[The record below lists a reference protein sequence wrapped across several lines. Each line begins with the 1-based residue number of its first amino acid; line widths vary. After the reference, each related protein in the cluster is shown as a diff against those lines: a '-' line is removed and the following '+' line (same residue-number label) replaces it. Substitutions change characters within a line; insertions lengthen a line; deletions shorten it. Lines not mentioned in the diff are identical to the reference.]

1 MRSSSHTRPRGMT
14 LIEIL
19 FAFAIIGS
27 VLTVAYASA
36 LRAWRTAASANQR
49 TQAQYVAQDQ
59 LERLRGFRDMT
70 DSATLQKRM
79 GWKADLLDKLYPSS
93 LPTTIHIEA
102 CAEDDM
108 DCVWKIEDGPKS
120 LTVPGD
126 GSTSYT
132 YSVTPQKLYCVGEST
147 TPPAVPPAAPND
159 CGALG
164 VAAVD
169 LQAKVSWNDANGNPD
184 SQLIATT
191 QLLAPTE

>member
-1 MRSSSHTRPRGMT
+1 MT

-36 LRAWRTAASANQR
+36 LRAWRTAVSANQR

-70 DSATLQKRM
+70 DSTTNQERM
-79 GWKADLLDKLYPSS
+79 DWNVFLSKLYPPAGSV
-93 LPTTIHIEA
+93 PEVRIEK
-102 CAEDDM
+102 CDNTE
-108 DCVWKIEDGPKS
+108 DCVWKIEDGPKA

-126 GSTSYT
+126 ASTSYT
-132 YSVTPQKLYCVGEST
+132 YSVTPKRLYCVGEST
-147 TPPAVPPAAPND
+147 ASPTVPPAAPNNCD
-159 CGALG
+159 PLG